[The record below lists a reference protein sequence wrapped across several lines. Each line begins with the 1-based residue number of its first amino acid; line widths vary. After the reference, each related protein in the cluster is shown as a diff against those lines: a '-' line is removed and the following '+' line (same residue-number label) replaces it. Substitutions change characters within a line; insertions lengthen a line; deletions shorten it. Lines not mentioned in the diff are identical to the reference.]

1 MLNHHKNRS
10 YLPLDTFMTKS
21 LAKRPKNKVLGKAL
35 LPVEEGSCRKSQG
48 AGVSPRSWNLYL
60 HSSCLCFIC
69 FFSTVLFII
78 SMSLE
83 VKICFFFL
91 LQKLSI
97 NWSKRH
103 RLTILGFIPP
113 SFYFSLRVIFKSKW
127 EERRLKS
134 HYVPKPGIIPAL
146 WMLEPG
152 GLRFGGQPK

>member
-10 YLPLDTFMTKS
+10 FLPLDTFMTKS

-35 LPVEEGSCRKSQG
+35 LPVGEGSCRKSQG

-60 HSSCLCFIC
+60 HSSCLRFIC
-69 FFSTVLFII
+69 FFIIVLFII
-78 SMSLE
+78 STSLE
-83 VKICFFFL
+83 VKICFFFYFKNWAL
-91 LQKLSI
+91 IDLKGIILPFWVLFPPHSI
-97 NWSKRH
+97 SIW
-103 RLTILGFIPP
+103 
-113 SFYFSLRVIFKSKW
+113 VIFKSKW